1 MTSSEVHLDF
11 IWCTRGR
18 LKRLLTLWNVDDN
31 EDPRE
36 LPDIRVELEAEDGLG
51 RPDLAKL
58 DVAMESSVLPTR
70 S

>member
-36 LPDIRVELEAEDGLG
+36 IPDIRVELEVEDE
-51 RPDLAKL
+51 PDLAKL